1 MINSNVVAEVPS
13 AKLVKTSCVSNSET
27 TNDSD
32 SDSKT
37 TDASE
42 KQSAEPQ
49 DPKAQ
54 DSPYNEFLDLL
65 SQKNGEGASCKVKD
79 PSYDEFVGLLSAD
92 SGAETAKPK
101 PAAGSSCPVA
111 TGLVPRARAPE
122 SSSDSSRPV
131 HLHLGPGNSSGK
143 CPFRHGTVYAGPYPG
158 YVHGNPKRGI
168 CPRGCRPELNSEIAE
183 SETPKKT
190 LLREATEY
198 IELYYHERRDEMKGV
213 EGFAT
218 KEERMAEIQASID
231 STGTYAHTFDELQHG
246 ARVAWRNSPKCSN
259 RKYWQQLKLLDC
271 RDVTTNRGMYDSCVR
286 HLEKAMSCG
295 SSEAYVTV
303 FRPAPPEKD
312 GPRIW
317 NDQLLQYASYNND
330 GVVLGDPKNLRFTEM
345 LEERFGWTGPPD
357 GKRGPYDYLPLVVQA
372 DPDGPPKLFDLP
384 LEVAPPVHIHHHK
397 YSELSSLNMRWY
409 PIPAVCAM
417 DMDIGGLVYTA
428 VPFNGW
434 YAITE
439 VVRDLTDETRY
450 NLLRP
455 IADALGHDADTKPG
469 EAPLWIDHVMAILGE
484 AVYHSFK
491 AAKIAVVDH
500 FNLINMF
507 YDWYNDEMK
516 YRKYC
521 PVNWK
526 WVIPPMS
533 SSASPAYLGLNQ
545 AQEYTLKPN
554 YFVGKSF
561 LQLEVESFGPR
572 DRTKAVNDLI
582 RAVHLALVFK
592 RMISRFRS
600 RKQPVLIIYASV
612 TGNAATYASDLGAI
626 LRSGCN
632 VSFVDACGVNSS
644 LDQEPLRLIESS
656 TLTIFVSSTQGNGE
670 LPSLSQKFFS
680 NLFDHS
686 GHLLKGRNC
695 AVLGFGSTAYPVFC
709 GAAAHLSSKL
719 AEQGAQEVVVR
730 GQCDAV
736 EGETSAFYQW
746 TSNLV
751 TTLANMDN
759 ASPFMLKLANSM
771 EESTASSL
779 VQQRNL
785 MRSIKIELFTHEEVE
800 SAAAKSYMRRSGSM
814 GSLRGSFTGGVE
826 EKHEMPRRE
835 RILKIIKSSSQQET
849 LAKNMLAGRVI
860 SREDLGGSGLGSEVG
875 RKTSV
880 LKIDLKSCGDP
891 PYQPGDHVRVFPR
904 NVVSEHHL
912 GEFIG
917 HLSGDISLL
926 DYMYVTFEDINM
938 PKSELAVA
946 LPLVHDNLEQ
956 LVPMG
961 YFFEKVVALLAPIP
975 MQALG
980 EMAEL
985 ATSKKEKVRLKTLG
999 QNKTEYERMNS
1010 FNSLKWLGL
1019 FGWFPS
1025 LSKQVSI
1032 PFLLCNMKRNH
1043 PRSYSISSCKAIVGS
1058 ELHLCVGRYLYSC
1071 GGSRKEAGICSS
1083 FLTSVEPG
1091 DEILFKLESA
1101 PSFHHPLDPSCPV
1114 IFICAGTGESLEP
1127 GLDFLWAQL
1136 TTCIT
1141 ISQGFA
1147 PIRGLLMQR
1156 SYFQSRGQ
1164 KLGAAYMFFGSRC
1177 SREGL
1182 FHDDLRELV
1191 NKRVL
1196 TKCYMCYSREPG
1208 QQRQHTT
1215 DKLQSAKMK
1224 AIIAPILK
1232 RGDSHVFICGSA
1244 NLAEQSKSALAEMT
1258 SETYMDD
1265 FIASGRLHCD
1275 VFGAVTPTSS
1285 SGPRF
1290 VDEIMNT
1297 ERSGIGMPMD

>member
-1 MINSNVVAEVPS
+1 
-13 AKLVKTSCVSNSET
+13 
-27 TNDSD
+27 
-32 SDSKT
+32 
-37 TDASE
+37 
-42 KQSAEPQ
+42 
-49 DPKAQ
+49 
-54 DSPYNEFLDLL
+54 
-65 SQKNGEGASCKVKD
+65 
-79 PSYDEFVGLLSAD
+79 
-92 SGAETAKPK
+92 
-101 PAAGSSCPVA
+101 
-111 TGLVPRARAPE
+111 
-122 SSSDSSRPV
+122 
-131 HLHLGPGNSSGK
+131 
-143 CPFRHGTVYAGPYPG
+143 
-158 YVHGNPKRGI
+158 
-168 CPRGCRPELNSEIAE
+168 
-183 SETPKKT
+183 
-190 LLREATEY
+190 
-198 IELYYHERRDEMKGV
+198 
-213 EGFAT
+213 
-218 KEERMAEIQASID
+218 
-231 STGTYAHTFDELQHG
+231 
-246 ARVAWRNSPKCSN
+246 
-259 RKYWQQLKLLDC
+259 
-271 RDVTTNRGMYDSCVR
+271 
-286 HLEKAMSCG
+286 
-295 SSEAYVTV
+295 
-303 FRPAPPEKD
+303 
-312 GPRIW
+312 
-317 NDQLLQYASYNND
+317 
-330 GVVLGDPKNLRFTEM
+330 
-345 LEERFGWTGPPD
+345 
-357 GKRGPYDYLPLVVQA
+357 
-372 DPDGPPKLFDLP
+372 
-384 LEVAPPVHIHHHK
+384 
-397 YSELSSLNMRWY
+397 
-409 PIPAVCAM
+409 
-417 DMDIGGLVYTA
+417 
-428 VPFNGW
+428 
-434 YAITE
+434 
-439 VVRDLTDETRY
+439 
-450 NLLRP
+450 
-455 IADALGHDADTKPG
+455 
-469 EAPLWIDHVMAILGE
+469 
-484 AVYHSFK
+484 
-491 AAKIAVVDH
+491 
-500 FNLINMF
+500 
-507 YDWYNDEMK
+507 
-516 YRKYC
+516 
-521 PVNWK
+521 
-526 WVIPPMS
+526 
-533 SSASPAYLGLNQ
+533 
-545 AQEYTLKPN
+545 
-554 YFVGKSF
+554 
-561 LQLEVESFGPR
+561 
-572 DRTKAVNDLI
+572 
-582 RAVHLALVFK
+582 
-592 RMISRFRS
+592 MISRFRS

-612 TGNAATYASDLGAI
+612 TGNAAKYASDLGAI

-644 LDQEPLRLIESS
+644 VDQETLCLIESS

-680 NLFDHS
+680 TLFDHS
-686 GHLLKGRNC
+686 GHILKGRNC

-736 EGETSAFYQW
+736 EGESPAFYQW

-751 TTLANMDN
+751 TTLAHVDN

-771 EESTASSL
+771 AESTASSL

-785 MRSIKIELFTHEEVE
+785 MRSIKIEFFTHEEVE
-800 SAAAKSYMRRSGSM
+800 SAAAKSYMRRCGTM
-814 GSLRGSFTGGVE
+814 GSLRGSFTGGVV
-826 EKHEMPRRE
+826 EKHETPRRE
-835 RILKIIKSSSQQET
+835 RIMKIIATSSQQET

-860 SREDLGGSGLGSEVG
+860 SREDLVGSGLGNEVG

-912 GEFIG
+912 REFIG

-926 DYMYVTFEDINM
+926 DHMYVTFEDSNM

-985 ATSKKEKVRLKTLG
+985 ATSKKEKVMLKTLG

-1025 LSKQVSI
+1025 LSKRISI

-1058 ELHLCVGRYLYSC
+1058 ELHLCVGRYLYSG

-1114 IFICAGTGESLEP
+1114 IFICAGTG
-1127 GLDFLWAQL
+1127 
-1136 TTCIT
+1136 
-1141 ISQGFA
+1141 FA

-1156 SYFQSRGQ
+1156 SYFQSRGE
-1164 KLGAAYMFFGSRC
+1164 KLGAAYMFFGCRC

-1265 FIASGRLHCD
+1265 FIARGRLHCD

-1285 SGPRF
+1285 SRPRF